1 MGYNI
6 TWSKLY
12 CMLSMKKLSC
22 SNNVVL
28 NTCNECVI
36 MEKATLILVI
46 IHKIINGFFKNMLE
60 GTIVGLICPSSN
72 TRWVLILKIPP
83 HFHTNLI

>member
-12 CMLSMKKLSC
+12 CMLLMKKLSC
-22 SNNVVL
+22 SNNVVF

-36 MEKATLILVI
+36 MEKAILILVI
-46 IHKIINGFFKNMLE
+46 IHKIINGFF
-60 GTIVGLICPSSN
+60 
-72 TRWVLILKIPP
+72 
-83 HFHTNLI
+83 